1 MAVLVQAE
9 MFQKGK
15 VGLLIELS
23 ENMDIANHLVT
34 LAVGHYLK
42 LFCHC
47 YSFDSYLMS
56 NPILVWLFLK

>member
-1 MAVLVQAE
+1 MAVLVQTE

-42 LFCHC
+42 LFFVIAIVLIFISCQTQFWFGC
-47 YSFDSYLMS
+47 S
-56 NPILVWLFLK
+56 